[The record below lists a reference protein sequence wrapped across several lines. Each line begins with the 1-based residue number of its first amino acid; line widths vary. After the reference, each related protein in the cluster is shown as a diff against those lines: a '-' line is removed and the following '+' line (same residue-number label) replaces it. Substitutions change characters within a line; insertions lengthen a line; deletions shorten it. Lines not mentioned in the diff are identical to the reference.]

1 MQRRHIMYDVSLSA
15 HLVRARVEG
24 AVVKVCLELRVQVDP
39 SPPEYPSQ
47 RKSTYIKKNIAR
59 NSFHIFRL

>member
-1 MQRRHIMYDVSLSA
+1 MHSVILCVWCVPA

-24 AVVKVCLELRVQVDP
+24 AVVQVRLELRVQVDP

-47 RKSTYIKKNIAR
+47 RKSIQKRISHE